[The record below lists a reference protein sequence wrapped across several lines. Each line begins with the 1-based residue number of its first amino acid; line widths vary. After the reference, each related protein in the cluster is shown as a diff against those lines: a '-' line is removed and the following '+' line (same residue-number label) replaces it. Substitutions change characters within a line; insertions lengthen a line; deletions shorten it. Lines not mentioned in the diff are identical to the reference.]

1 MKHTY
6 LLIAALPSS
15 HSPPPLN
22 VPEVTTEKILMLTE
36 QILKGTNL
44 TGLLGGHK
52 RRLEVKSP
60 SVVQGQS
67 PSRGPGGSP
76 PEA

>member
-6 LLIAALPSS
+6 LLIATLTSS
-15 HSPPPLN
+15 HLPPPLN

-44 TGLLGGHK
+44 TGLMGGHWWRWLSGRTSVFG
-52 RRLEVKSP
+52 RRTFPVLRLTCS
-60 SVVQGQS
+60 
-67 PSRGPGGSP
+67 
-76 PEA
+76 